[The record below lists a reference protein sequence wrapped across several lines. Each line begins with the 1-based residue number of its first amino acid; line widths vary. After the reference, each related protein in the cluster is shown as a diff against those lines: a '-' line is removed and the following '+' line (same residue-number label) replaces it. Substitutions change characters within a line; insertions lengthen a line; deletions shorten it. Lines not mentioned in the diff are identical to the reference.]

1 MEKDVNLLEE
11 WRNLNDLEN
20 NLYQLDGLLKGFVP
34 LLTKNKEAMLNV
46 LEALQDVGGSKAVT
60 VEDLSEKLNH
70 LIEEL
75 NDDALLAYLLQKDLA
90 PYKRKITKKLREEE
104 KKWTELKSAHFIQ
117 NGLRKEESSCMSY
130 WKRMELLQ

>member
-34 LLTKNKEAMLNV
+34 LLTKNKRAMLNV
-46 LEALQDVGGSKAVT
+46 LEASQDVGGSKAIT
-60 VEDLSEKLNH
+60 VEDLSKKLNRI
-70 LIEEL
+70 IEEL
-75 NDDALLAYLLQKDLA
+75 NDDSLLTYLLQKDLA

-104 KKWTELKSAHFIQ
+104 TK
-117 NGLRKEESSCMSY
+117 
-130 WKRMELLQ
+130 

>member
-34 LLTKNKEAMLNV
+34 LLTKNKEAMLGV
-46 LEALQDVGGSKAVT
+46 LQLLQDVGGSKEVT
-60 VEDLSEKLNH
+60 VEDLSKKLNH
-70 LIEEL
+70 LIKEL
-75 NDDALLAYLLQKDLA
+75 NSNAVLIYLFQKDLA

-104 KKWTELKSAHFIQ
+104 
-117 NGLRKEESSCMSY
+117 RK
-130 WKRMELLQ
+130 